1 MILLQNKLKIL
12 VCVKTHVPGDGGHVR
27 VGGEHC
33 LLFL

>member
-12 VCVKTHVPGDGGHVR
+12 VCVKAHVPVDGGHVKVR
-27 VGGEHC
+27 GEHW